1 MGVEIGSSDIAK
13 TRHASGLGKGKK
25 GGTRANTGKMR
36 RNAPQGTC
44 LEIRL
49 VLVRAIGRSSNSGR
63 QQVSET
69 MTSTQSIIGRKT
81 AGLHGLGMDGL
92 IINLIGLNGIK
103 GINGVRLTATAVV
116 GVSRVQ
122 EQVGR
127 RRLTPRK
134 RRNDVEHGLRAWL
147 RYLCDPENIASVSL
161 RSTMASW
168 DFRKEAPKKRKS
180 SCQTAAIWPQQ

>member
-1 MGVEIGSSDIAK
+1 VKVGSSDIAK
-13 TRHASGLGKGKK
+13 PRHASGLGKGKK

-44 LEIRL
+44 LQIRL

-69 MTSTQSIIGRKT
+69 LTSTQSIIGRKT
-81 AGLHGLGMDGL
+81 AGLHVLGMDGL

-103 GINGVRLTATAVV
+103 G
-116 GVSRVQ
+116 VSLVQ

-127 RRLTPRK
+127 RRGENE
-134 RRNDVEHGLRAWL
+134 RNDVEHGLRAWL

>member
-1 MGVEIGSSDIAK
+1 MGVKVGSSDIAK

-25 GGTRANTGKMR
+25 VATRTNTGNMR

-44 LEIRL
+44 LQIRL

-92 IINLIGLNGIK
+92 MINLVGLNGIK
-103 GINGVRLTATAVV
+103 GINGVASMESTA
-116 GVSRVQ
+116 SM
-122 EQVGR
+122 E
-127 RRLTPRK
+127 
-134 RRNDVEHGLRAWL
+134 
-147 RYLCDPENIASVSL
+147 
-161 RSTMASW
+161 
-168 DFRKEAPKKRKS
+168 
-180 SCQTAAIWPQQ
+180 